1 MNHLHS
7 HDHAHAHSL
16 PESIGNGQTR
26 IGIAFLVTCLY
37 MLVESGGGL
46 LFNSLA
52 LLADAGHMLSDAM
65 ALGLSWL
72 AILIGKRSPNDRLT
86 FGFIRSEILAALING
101 LLLWTIVAVIF
112 YEAVQRVI
120 DPQPVQGF
128 GMFAVATIGLLLNL
142 AMAALLFGGRN
153 TNLNIKGAFLHVL
166 SDALGSVGAI
176 VAGLLIIYTNAYWI
190 DPIVSALIGILILIS
205 SWGLLKESVHVLME
219 GVPRGVDVASIE
231 TALVNVIGVCCVY
244 DLHVWSISSSQI
256 NLSAHV
262 VLTQT
267 DRDRNEILLEI
278 NSILNKR
285 FHIGHTTIQIETS
298 HEIKFDSTNRFCRVG
313 TGCDSTNPG
322 LTDVHRG

>member
-1 MNHLHS
+1 MDHS
-7 HDHAHAHSL
+7 HSHTYPHTHAIPTSH
-16 PESIGNGQTR
+16 GNVQTR

-37 MLVESGGGL
+37 MLVETGGGL

-72 AILIGKRSPNDRLT
+72 AILIAKRSPNDRLT

-101 LLLWTIVAVIF
+101 LLLWAIVAVIF

-120 DPQPVQGF
+120 SPQPVQGF
-128 GMFAVATIGLLLNL
+128 GMFAVASVGLVLNL
-142 AMAALLFGGRN
+142 AMATLLFGGRN

-176 VAGLLIIYTNAYWI
+176 VAGLLIVYTNAFWI

-231 TALVNVIGVCCVY
+231 TALVNVTGVCCVY

-262 VLTQT
+262 VLTET

-278 NSILNKR
+278 NSILNER
-285 FHIGHTTIQIETS
+285 FHIEHTTIQIETS
-298 HEIKFDSTNRFCRVG
+298 HEIKFDSNNRFCRVG

-322 LTDVHRG
+322 LTDAHRG

>member
-1 MNHLHS
+1 
-7 HDHAHAHSL
+7 
-16 PESIGNGQTR
+16 
-26 IGIAFLVTCLY
+26 
-37 MLVESGGGL
+37 MLVETGGGL

-72 AILIGKRSPNDRLT
+72 AILIAKRSPNDRLT

-101 LLLWTIVAVIF
+101 LLLWAIVAVIF

-120 DPQPVQGF
+120 SPQPVQGF
-128 GMFAVATIGLLLNL
+128 GMFAVASVGLVLNL
-142 AMAALLFGGRN
+142 GMATLLFGGRN

-176 VAGLLIIYTNAYWI
+176 VAGLLIVYTNAFWI

-231 TALVNVIGVCCVY
+231 TALVNVTGVCCVY

-262 VLTQT
+262 VLTET

-278 NSILNKR
+278 NSILNER
-285 FHIGHTTIQIETS
+285 FRIEHTTIQIETS
-298 HEIKFDSTNRFCRVG
+298 HEIKFDSNNRYCRVG

-322 LTDVHRG
+322 LTDAHRE

>member
-1 MNHLHS
+1 
-7 HDHAHAHSL
+7 
-16 PESIGNGQTR
+16 
-26 IGIAFLVTCLY
+26 
-37 MLVESGGGL
+37 MLVETGGGL

-72 AILIGKRSPNDRLT
+72 AILIAKRSPNDRLT

-101 LLLWTIVAVIF
+101 LLLWAIVAVIF

-120 DPQPVQGF
+120 SPQPVQGF
-128 GMFAVATIGLLLNL
+128 GMFAVASVGLVLNL
-142 AMAALLFGGRN
+142 AMATLLFGGRN

-176 VAGLLIIYTNAYWI
+176 VAGLLIVYTNAFWI

-231 TALVNVIGVCCVY
+231 TALVNVTGVCCVY

-262 VLTQT
+262 VLTET

-278 NSILNKR
+278 NSILNER
-285 FHIGHTTIQIETS
+285 FHIEHTTIQIETS
-298 HEIKFDSTNRFCRVG
+298 HEIKFDSNNRFCRVG

-322 LTDVHRG
+322 LTDAHRG